1 MVDSPKTPAPQ
12 GAATS
17 LSVRVLIAGLLL
29 LLVLLVVRL
38 IFGDGSVQE
47 VWRLHEVTESQR
59 LKNNTLRLRNQA
71 LAAEVKD
78 LQKGL
83 EAVEERARS
92 ELGMVRDGEVFY
104 QFIDREQSVS
114 QPVAA
119 KPQPSSSPSQ

>member
-1 MVDSPKTPAPQ
+1 MVDSPKAPAAPL
-12 GAATS
+12 S
-17 LSVRVLIAGLLL
+17 LRILIAVLLL
-29 LLVLLVVRL
+29 LFIVLVVRL
-38 IFGDGSVQE
+38 VFGDGSVQE
-47 VWRLHEVTESQR
+47 VWRLHEITEEQR
-59 LKNNTLRLRNQA
+59 LLNNNLRQRNQT

-114 QPVAA
+114 EPVLAN
-119 KPQPSSSPSQ
+119 PPPNSLTQ